1 MLLNLTPQG
10 QTAFRLPRLEVPVT
24 FYLKNYEEKGV
35 DAVGDTVIIEP
46 DIGRFMILWRASL
59 PLRKNMFE
67 VAQVVAGRMPRGW
80 YRAREL
86 GKTYY
91 PSLKELVDARR
102 AERAEAGESEEEPEE
117 VEETEA

>member
-24 FYLKNYEEKGV
+24 FYLRNYEEKEV
-35 DAVGDTVIIEP
+35 SAAGDTLIIEP
-46 DIGRFMILWRASL
+46 DRGRFMILWRASL

-80 YRAREL
+80 YRARQL

-91 PSLKELVDARR
+91 PSLKALVDARR
-102 AERAEAGESEEEPEE
+102 AEREEAGGSAEEPEE
-117 VEETEA
+117 VEETEL